1 MASELETIPPADD
14 TIVLEAEGAARADD
28 DWPVTDLYRVEPGDD
43 AVAEPDEGARTV
55 AASPAPE
62 VLPPGQRRFPPD
74 LGSRALLAV
83 ALAAGAILVAA
94 VLLDLRSSE
103 DTATAARES
112 VGEPPIEAPSAPP
125 PATAAP
131 TTTTAQ
137 TTPTASANAPEL
149 PALEGMRLADARAA
163 LEKLGLEARVLRVAS
178 GEPRNQVVR
187 QTPEAGTV
195 LERGE
200 AVALFASRGAQV
212 PQEASL
218 VEIPEVVGLAASD
231 ATQELRDAELTTRIR
246 VVESS
251 QRAGV
256 VVRQS
261 PKAGTDIEEGAAVR
275 IDVARN
281 RPAVPATVEVPDV
294 RGASVAD
301 ARSRLRSAGFIVR
314 VSRTRSA
321 EPEGTVLRQSPRA
334 GAGLRERSTVTL
346 TVSSGPSLVDVPDVT
361 GIEAEAARLELE
373 AAGFQV
379 RTIFEPTSDH
389 TQDGIVVR
397 QTPYGGSTAEENAV
411 VTLVVGRLV

>member
-1 MASELETIPPADD
+1 
-14 TIVLEAEGAARADD
+14 
-28 DWPVTDLYRVEPGDD
+28 
-43 AVAEPDEGARTV
+43 
-55 AASPAPE
+55 
-62 VLPPGQRRFPPD
+62 
-74 LGSRALLAV
+74 
-83 ALAAGAILVAA
+83 
-94 VLLDLRSSE
+94 
-103 DTATAARES
+103 
-112 VGEPPIEAPSAPP
+112 
-125 PATAAP
+125 
-131 TTTTAQ
+131 
-137 TTPTASANAPEL
+137 
-149 PALEGMRLADARAA
+149 MRLADARAA

-200 AVALFASRGAQV
+200 AVTLFASRGAQV

-218 VEIPEVVGLAASD
+218 VEVPEVVGLAASD
-231 ATQELRDAELTTRIR
+231 ATRELRDAELTTRIR

-261 PKAGTDIEEGAAVR
+261 PEAGTDVEEGAAVR

-301 ARSRLRSAGFIVR
+301 ARSRLRSAGFVVR